1 MAAEQQNTIA
11 AQLAAL
17 PNLPMAEL
25 WALWDQHF
33 PRRPSHR
40 NRNSAP
46 MVPGINSPASSCQ
59 P

>member
-1 MAAEQQNTIA
+1 MIDSKTPGTVT

-17 PNLPMAEL
+17 PSLPMPDL

-40 NRNSAP
+40 NRT
-46 MVPGINSPASSCQ
+46 
-59 P
+59 

>member
-1 MAAEQQNTIA
+1 MTDTHNGSIS

-17 PNLPMAEL
+17 PSLPMADL

-40 NRNSAP
+40 NRNYVESRGAARKP
-46 MVPGINSPASSCQ
+46 C
-59 P
+59 